1 MQNHQQSE
9 SEINSSTPSFSEFS
23 PDHIPY
29 QRQVVDLI
37 DSFDYSQGALEILLS
52 GSVGSA
58 KSLLAAHLGI
68 RHCLSYPGARLM
80 LGRKALPDLKDTIF
94 NKVLEHLEGTELE
107 NGEQFK
113 EGIHYR
119 PIHNIAMIKFFNG
132 SEVISRSWIDNKFKK
147 LRSLELSAA
156 IFEELT
162 ENEDEHMQAYIETT
176 MRVGRLPHIKE
187 NWILSCTNPDS
198 PAHWAYKRFMVDK
211 KPRRKVF
218 YSVTTDNPF
227 LPKQYVQSLLED
239 LDPKLAQRMIYGQW
253 IEISDENVYHQYSS
267 EHNFINNPYEVNLT
281 QPLGIT
287 FDFNIGLNKPLS
299 SAVTQYI
306 QSQDN
311 FNIFGEVVI
320 DGLRTLQN
328 LETLADR
335 GYLEYPVKYQ
345 IFGDASG
352 RHKDTRNNKSD
363 YDVIKQFFASY
374 VQKTGKP
381 IDFEMCVPVSNPPV
395 RERHNV
401 INAYCC
407 NALKKRRLFVYKGA
421 PTVDEGLRL
430 TKLKKGAY
438 IEDDSK
444 RYQHITTAIG
454 YNLSMI
460 KLLNGRGQQGTR
472 QL

>member
-1 MQNHQQSE
+1 MQETNELS
-9 SEINSSTPSFSEFS
+9 SSTPSFSDFS

-29 QRQVVDLI
+29 QREVIDLI
-37 DSFDYSQGALEILLS
+37 DNFDYSQGFLEILLS

-58 KSLLAAHLGI
+58 KSILAAHLGI
-68 RHCLSYPGARLM
+68 RHCLENPGARLM

-94 NKVLEHLEGTELE
+94 KKVLEHLEGTVME
-107 NGEQFK
+107 NGEPFR
-113 EGIHYR
+113 EGVHYK

-132 SEVISRSWIDNKFKK
+132 SEVISRSWVDNKFKK

-156 IFEELT
+156 IIEELT
-162 ENEDEHMQAYIETT
+162 ENEDEHMPAYVETT
-176 MRVGRLPHIKE
+176 MRLGRLPHIKE
-187 NWILSCTNPDS
+187 NWIISPTNPDS
-198 PAHWAYKRFMVDK
+198 PGHWAYKRFMVQK
-211 KPRRKVF
+211 KPRRRVF

-227 LPKQYVQSLLED
+227 LPKQYVEGLLQD
-239 LDPKLAQRMIYGQW
+239 LDPKLAQRMIYGKW
-253 IEISDENVYHQYSS
+253 IEIADENVYHQYSS
-267 EHNFINNPYEVNLT
+267 EFNFINKPYEINLNH
-281 QPLGIT
+281 PIGVT

-306 QSQDN
+306 QREDT
-311 FNIFGEVVI
+311 FHIHGEVVI

-335 GYLEYPVKYQ
+335 GYLDHPVKYQ

-374 VQKTGKP
+374 IQKSGKP
-381 IDFEMCVPVSNPPV
+381 IDYEMCVPVSNPPV
-395 RERHNV
+395 RERHNIV
-401 INAYCC
+401 NAYCN
-407 NALKKRRLFVYKGA
+407 NALGKRRLFVYQGA

-444 RYQHITTAIG
+444 RYQHITTAVG

-460 KLLNGRGQQGTR
+460 KLIANRGKQETI